1 MAWSWNA
8 LESKSYKTMVESLL
22 AIDTGYLILVRDTSN
37 YLCTWKIPSHVW
49 TWNHTDV
56 NPHKSEWKHWINE
69 RMTWVFE
76 HILIIMSGKQSLNS
90 VKLYTGV
97 NRWGEASCM
106 PDLARIVQ
114 TKFMQYECIPSP
126 LFETL
131 LNSVF
136 VLPSGHWKCHFR
148 VRKITS
154 DAVSCPS

>member
-1 MAWSWNA
+1 MTHGLFLFLQNSIMAWSWNA

-37 YLCTWKIPSHVW
+37 YLCTWKIPFHVW

-90 VKLYTGV
+90 VKLNTGV
-97 NRWGEASCM
+97 NRWG
-106 PDLARIVQ
+106 
-114 TKFMQYECIPSP
+114 FMYAWLSQNRANKIHAVWMYSFPS
-126 LFETL
+126 FWNTAQQCFRS
-131 LNSVF
+131 SVRALEVPF
-136 VLPSGHWKCHFR
+136 
-148 VRKITS
+148 
-154 DAVSCPS
+154 